1 MDSVKNLSEIL
12 LSLPL
17 QEPQILLAPSKF
29 PGIDVVLMQEL
40 QVEIAQRCRLL
51 EDLMCLVSVASA
63 RHDGREVVAG
73 VI

>member
-12 LSLPL
+12 LFLPL
-17 QEPQILLAPSKF
+17 QQPEILLATSKF

-40 QVEIAQRCRLL
+40 QVEVAKRCRLL
-51 EDLMCLVSVASA
+51 EDLMCLVSVAST
-63 RHDGREVVAG
+63 RHHRREVVAG